1 MATRPTRFVPPLLLA
16 LSGVAFLIG
25 CIPIPIYRTPDGKP
39 RPESYIGKPG
49 SSKPLKVGRST
60 LGDVLR
66 VLGQPSEEQRGNT
79 IDYHYGINTI
89 FWFPCWLQ
97 NEGRLLRLEFDDRG
111 VLRGYKVYDSSKAP
125 PRPQG

>member
-1 MATRPTRFVPPLLLA
+1 MRPDPH
-16 LSGVAFLIG
+16 LS
-25 CIPIPIYRTPDGKP
+25 TPDGKP